1 MKMSLYK
8 DDKGGH
14 MRKSFCAYLDIL
26 GFSEKIINNDIDF
39 FNKYLSVLEE
49 ELKYIKRRQKRSSF
63 ELKIFTDNFVF
74 GHPWYDEY
82 GEVELGNIF
91 EVLAHIQ
98 FTFSLSDIFV
108 RGAVSMSQLY
118 MDENIVL
125 GPAIIDAYK
134 LETEK
139 AVYPRVILSDK
150 VIEVV
155 KGHTRYY
162 SEPKDSPQNREYLV
176 DIDGHYFI
184 NYLYV
189 LVDGNR
195 GRDEEVEHNLF
206 KHKEAVTR
214 NIILHQD
221 KFKLFEKYLWVAK
234 YHNYFCETFLNKFE
248 KINLDR
254 VTIDERILSKKM
266 KRIA

>member
-1 MKMSLYK
+1 MKMNIYK
-8 DDKGGH
+8 NDKGGQ

-26 GFSEKIINNDIDF
+26 GFSEKIINNDLDY

-49 ELKYIKRRQKRSSF
+49 ELRYIKKRQKLSAF
-63 ELKIFTDNFVF
+63 KLKIFTDNFVF
-74 GHPWYDEY
+74 GHPWYDKY
-82 GEVELGNIF
+82 GEVELANIF
-91 EVLAHIQ
+91 KVLAHIQ
-98 FTFSLSDIFV
+98 FTFSLSDIFF
-108 RGAVSMSQLY
+108 RGAVSMSELY

-125 GPAIIDAYK
+125 GPAIIEAYK

-139 AVYPRVILSDK
+139 AVYPRIILSDK

-162 SEPKDSPQNREYLV
+162 SEPKDSPQNREYLI

-189 LVDGNR
+189 LVDGNLR
-195 GRDEEVEHNLF
+195 RDKEVEQSLL
-206 KHKEAVTR
+206 KHKKAVTQNVNKHR
-214 NIILHQD
+214 D

-234 YHNYFCETFLNKFE
+234 YHNYFCATFLSNFDE
-248 KINLDR
+248 INLDKII
-254 VTIDERILSKKM
+254 IDESILSKKIQ
-266 KRIA
+266 RIA